1 MSATKGA
8 GAANI
13 VLAGAIAAFALAAA
27 ALYGLQARSGDRIE
41 ARTRAASA
49 VSASARLVLD
59 IPLAVLG
66 ILEFDDN
73 VEAGRQ
79 APVLFLDAAR
89 EARNALDAA
98 GRAAPD
104 EAAEIESFRRRLDD
118 LIDQARA
125 PLAIGNATSG
135 LTRAAELS
143 PSDLAQLASGAK
155 LAAEPSVGLQALSRD
170 LAAFGDK
177 LTTDALEVTGALR
190 RRFDAAVLA
199 LAAAGIAAVLAA
211 RAAGRHSLAFELR
224 NRGEARRRLGDLGAV
239 QTRPPQG
246 SPEDMA
252 ATARAISASQ
262 SLAFLADPTPLA
274 RPSSLRDPQAWSRGT
289 ARPPE
294 G

>member
-1 MSATKGA
+1 MPAWKGA
-8 GAANI
+8 GAANAI
-13 VLAGAIAAFALAAA
+13 LAGAVAVFTLAAA
-27 ALYGLQARSGDRIE
+27 ALYGLQTQSVDRIE
-41 ARTRAASA
+41 TRTRAASA
-49 VSASARLVLD
+49 VSTAGRLVLD
-59 IPLAVLG
+59 IPVAVLG

-79 APVLFLDAAR
+79 APVLFLDATR

-98 GRAAPD
+98 AGLAPD
-104 EAAEIESFRRRLDD
+104 EAAKIETFRRRLDD

-143 PSDLAQLASGAK
+143 QSDLAQLASGAR
-155 LAAEPSVGLQALSRD
+155 LAADPSVGFQALSGE

-177 LTTDALEVTGALR
+177 LVTDALEASGALQR
-190 RRFDAAVLA
+190 RSEAAMLV
-199 LAAAGIAAVLAA
+199 LAAAGIAASIAA
-211 RAAGRHSLAFELR
+211 RIAGRRSLAFELIS
-224 NRGEARRRLGDLGAV
+224 RGGSRRRLGDFGAV
-239 QTRPPQG
+239 RTSPPQG

-252 ATARAISASQ
+252 VTARALSASQ
-262 SLAFLADPTPLA
+262 SLAFLSDPA
-274 RPSSLRDPQAWSRGT
+274 SFGRASSLRDPQAWSRGT